1 MPSAPPLS
9 RDREGAVIYT
19 ALSILLIGLAGC
31 GTKPITT
38 DFDKLSQDLIYGSLA
53 FSPVTATATG
63 YHTHNGIPLDELLDD
78 YSPQGMAQQ
87 RGFYQSMQAR
97 VAAVDAAS
105 LDREQKA
112 DLEIMKD
119 SLGLSLLELNT
130 IQSYKHNPTIYVELA
145 GNALFNPYMLNYAPK
160 EKRFQQITRRLE
172 KMPALFEQAKS
183 ELVDAPEIWNKVA
196 QEENDGNIELIDKTL
211 RAEVPEAQ
219 KADYNR
225 AAGDAIASLR
235 GFNTFLKDTLSK
247 KTPSGQ
253 ISDWRLGKDNY
264 AKKFQYTLH
273 TGKAPEQL
281 LAEAEAELKA
291 VREEM
296 VKLATPK
303 TVKQALD
310 DIAKQHT
317 TSESYLDAARKTLEQ
332 ATAFVREKGLVTLSS
347 RSNLQVVETPA
358 FLRGIYGVGGFDP
371 APALEP
377 QLGAFYWITPIP
389 KDWPKERAES
399 KLREYNN
406 YGLQELTVHEAMPG
420 HYVQFEY
427 ANDVQPQAR
436 RLLRSVF
443 SNTPYVEG
451 WAFYTQQMMSDEG
464 YLNNSKELRMS
475 FYKQALRALA
485 NTILD
490 VRLQTMGM
498 TEQQALD
505 LMMNDTFQE
514 KEEATAKYQRAQ
526 LSSCQLPTYFAGWKG
541 WLEAREQFKQK
552 QGSAYTLRDF
562 HDRALKESAVPLPVL
577 EQLLQ

>member
-1 MPSAPPLS
+1 MSGCRS
-9 RDREGAVIYT
+9 RTSLWLAV
-19 ALSILLIGLAGC
+19 AVPILLVGC
-31 GTKPITT
+31 GSKPKVNE
-38 DFDKLSQDLIYGSLA
+38 FDKLSQDLIYGSLA

-63 YHTHNGIPLDELLDD
+63 YHVHNGIPLDELLDD
-78 YSPQGMAQQ
+78 YSPQGMDQQ
-87 RGFYQSMQAR
+87 RGFYEAMQMR

-112 DLEIMKD
+112 DIEIMKD
-119 SLGLSLLELNT
+119 ALGLDLLDLNT
-130 IQSYKHNPTIYVELA
+130 IQGYKHNPTIYVELA
-145 GNALFNPYMLNYAPK
+145 GNALFSPYMLNYAPK

-183 ELVDAPEIWNKVA
+183 ELVDAPEVWNRVA
-196 QEENDGNIELIDKTL
+196 QEENDGNIDLIDKTL

-219 KADYNR
+219 KADYDR
-225 AAGDAIASLR
+225 AATGAIASLR
-235 GFNTFLKDTLSK
+235 GFSAYLKDTLSK
-247 KTPSGQ
+247 KAPSGQ

-264 AKKFQYTLH
+264 AKKFQFTLH
-273 TGKAPEQL
+273 TGKSPEQL
-281 LAEAEAELKA
+281 LAEAEAELKV

-296 VKLATPK
+296 AKLAAPK

-310 DIAKQHT
+310 EIAKRHAT
-317 TSESYLDAARKTLEQ
+317 PDTFLDDARKDLEL
-332 ATAFVREKGLVTLSS
+332 ATAFVREKGLVTLSAH
-347 RSNLQVVETPA
+347 SNLQVIETPE
-358 FLRGIYGVGGFDP
+358 FLRGVLSVAGFNP

-377 QLGAFYWITPIP
+377 QLGAFYFITPIP
-389 KDWPKERAES
+389 KDWPKERIES
-399 KLREYNN
+399 KLRENN
-406 YGLQELTVHEAMPG
+406 NSLLQELTIHEAMPG

-427 ANDVQPQAR
+427 ANDVQPEAR

-464 YLNNSKELRMS
+464 YLNNSKDLRMS
-475 FYKQALRALA
+475 FYKQALRVLA

-505 LMMNDTFQE
+505 LMMNDTYQE
-514 KEEATAKYQRAQ
+514 KEEATGKYQRAQ

-552 QGSAYTLRDF
+552 QGAAYSLRDF